1 MNEGYSPEEAER
13 IKQII
18 EIGESQ
24 KQIKQSFWNEVN
36 TPEVLKLKEESNILW
51 KDYWSIDKK
60 LREKIIIH
68 NSNLSIYDSDYIN
81 FSIGTCGSVN
91 PNIQDDFQ
99 ELISISQGK
108 WKRYKS
114 ANDIYTKALHKN
126 IANLSLTVTPEN
138 SISMNSYGSTRW
150 VFTEFYCSCK
160 PFLILDICGCEV
172 IVIQDIFP
180 GKYCQTEYSI
190 TMSDLKNRSDYEIE
204 NKKQNFLDNFRKEF
218 DPYRKNLYSSPFYK
232 KPVPQPFENLYTL
245 YAQTDSEEY
254 GRTRRY
260 LIIGCMTYE
269 KRMNLRSD
277 FTTIKSSDIFT
288 NCRIAESVPRLC
300 THLQS

>member
-1 MNEGYSPEEAER
+1 MYERYSPEEIER
-13 IKQII
+13 IKKII
-18 EIGESQ
+18 EIGKSQ
-24 KQIKQSFWNEVN
+24 KQIKQSLWNEVN
-36 TPEVLKLKEESNILW
+36 TTDVLKLKEKSDILW
-51 KDYWSIDKK
+51 KDYYIIYDKLCK
-60 LREKIIIH
+60 KISMH
-68 NSNLSIYDSDYIN
+68 NIGLTSNDPEYISTSVRFYGTTQSNL
-81 FSIGTCGSVN
+81 
-91 PNIQDDFQ
+91 PDDIQ
-99 ELISISQGK
+99 ELILISQEK
-108 WKRYKS
+108 WDKYRS

-190 TMSDLKNRSDYEIE
+190 TMSDLKNRNDYNISY
-204 NKKQNFLDNFRKEF
+204 KTQKFVDHFYKEL
-218 DPYRKNLYSSPFYK
+218 DPYRKELHSAPFCK
-232 KPVPQPFENLYTL
+232 KPVPKPFENIYTL

-254 GRTRRY
+254 GRTKRY

-269 KRMNLRSD
+269 K
-277 FTTIKSSDIFT
+277 
-288 NCRIAESVPRLC
+288 E
-300 THLQS
+300 

>member
-1 MNEGYSPEEAER
+1 MNERYSPEEAER
-13 IKQII
+13 IKRIL
-18 EIGESQ
+18 ELSESQ

-36 TPEVLKLKEESNILW
+36 TPDVLKLKEESDILR
-51 KDYWSIDKK
+51 KDYRSINEK
-60 LREKIIIH
+60 LREKIFIH
-68 NSNLSIYDSDYIN
+68 NNNLSIYDSNYISL
-81 FSIGTCGSVN
+81 SIGVCGPVDSN
-91 PNIQDDFQ
+91 LPDDIQ
-99 ELISISQGK
+99 ELILISRERWDK
-108 WKRYKS
+108 YRS

-150 VFTEFYCSCK
+150 AFTEFYCSCK
-160 PFLILDICGCEV
+160 PFLILDICGGEV
-172 IVIQDIFP
+172 IIIQDFLP
-180 GKYCQTEYSI
+180 GKYCQTEHSI

-232 KPVPQPFENLYTL
+232 KSVPQPFENLYTL

-269 KRMNLRSD
+269 K
-277 FTTIKSSDIFT
+277 
-288 NCRIAESVPRLC
+288 E
-300 THLQS
+300 

>member
-1 MNEGYSPEEAER
+1 MYTGNYSPEEINR
-13 IKQII
+13 IKKII

-51 KDYWSIDKK
+51 KDYRSIDKK

-190 TMSDLKNRSDYEIE
+190 TMSDLKNRSDYEIQI
-204 NKKQNFLDNFRKEF
+204 KKQNFLDNFRKEL
-218 DPYRKNLYSSPFYK
+218 DPYEKKLHSAPFCK
-232 KPVPQPFENLYTL
+232 KPAPKPFKNIYTL

-254 GRTRRY
+254 GRTKRY

-269 KRMNLRSD
+269 K
-277 FTTIKSSDIFT
+277 
-288 NCRIAESVPRLC
+288 E
-300 THLQS
+300 

>member
-1 MNEGYSPEEAER
+1 MNEGYSPEEIER
-13 IKQII
+13 IKKII

-36 TPEVLKLKEESNILW
+36 TPDVLKLKEKSDMLW
-51 KDYWSIDKK
+51 KDYRSVNEK

-68 NSNLSIYDSDYIN
+68 NSNLSIYDSDYIS

-91 PNIQDDFQ
+91 SSIPDDFQ
-99 ELISISQGK
+99 ELISISQNK
-108 WKRYKS
+108 YAKYKS
-114 ANDIYTKALHKN
+114 AKDVYTKALHKN
-126 IANLSLTVTPEN
+126 ITNLSLIVTPEN

-160 PFLILDICGCEV
+160 LFLILDICGCKV
-172 IVIQDIFP
+172 IIIQDFLP

-190 TMSDLKNRSDYEIE
+190 TMSDLKNRSDYEIQT
-204 NKKQNFLDNFRKEF
+204 KKQNFLDNFRKEL
-218 DPYRKNLYSSPFYK
+218 DPYEKKLHSAPFCN
-232 KPVPQPFENLYTL
+232 KPVPKPFENIYTL

-254 GRTRRY
+254 GRTKRY

-269 KRMNLRSD
+269 RG
-277 FTTIKSSDIFT
+277 
-288 NCRIAESVPRLC
+288 
-300 THLQS
+300 

>member
-1 MNEGYSPEEAER
+1 MNEGYSPEEIER
-13 IKQII
+13 IKKII

-24 KQIKQSFWNEVN
+24 KSTKQSLWNKVN
-36 TPEVLKLKEESNILW
+36 TPKVLRLKEESNTLW
-51 KDYWSIDKK
+51 NDYYIIYDKLCK
-60 LREKIIIH
+60 KISMH
-68 NSNLSIYDSDYIN
+68 NIGLTSNDPEYISTSVRFYGATQSNL
-81 FSIGTCGSVN
+81 
-91 PNIQDDFQ
+91 PDDIQ
-99 ELISISQGK
+99 ELILISRERWDK
-108 WKRYKS
+108 YKF
-114 ANDIYTKALHKN
+114 ADDIYTKALHKN

-138 SISMNSYGSTRW
+138 SISMNSYGSIRW

-190 TMSDLKNRSDYEIE
+190 TMSDLKNRNDYNISY
-204 NKKQNFLDNFRKEF
+204 KTQKFVDHFYKEL
-218 DPYRKNLYSSPFYK
+218 DPYRKKLHSAPFYK

-269 KRMNLRSD
+269 K
-277 FTTIKSSDIFT
+277 
-288 NCRIAESVPRLC
+288 E
-300 THLQS
+300 

>member
-1 MNEGYSPEEAER
+1 MYTENYSPEEINR
-13 IKQII
+13 IKKII

-24 KQIKQSFWNEVN
+24 KQIKQSFWDEIN
-36 TPEVLKLKEESNILW
+36 TPDVLKLKEESNTLW
-51 KDYWSIDKK
+51 EDYRIVDKK
-60 LREKIIIH
+60 LLRKILVHNNGLSISDPDYINLSIRMIGH
-68 NSNLSIYDSDYIN
+68 INSNL
-81 FSIGTCGSVN
+81 
-91 PNIQDDFQ
+91 PDDFQ
-99 ELISISQGK
+99 ELISVLQSK
-108 WKRYKS
+108 YAKYKPVK
-114 ANDIYTKALHKN
+114 DIYTKALHKN

-190 TMSDLKNRSDYEIE
+190 TMSDLKNRSDYEIQT
-204 NKKQNFLDNFRKEF
+204 KKQNFLDNFRKEF

-269 KRMNLRSD
+269 K
-277 FTTIKSSDIFT
+277 
-288 NCRIAESVPRLC
+288 E
-300 THLQS
+300 

>member
-1 MNEGYSPEEAER
+1 M
-13 IKQII
+13 
-18 EIGESQ
+18 IGH
-24 KQIKQSFWNEVN
+24 I
-36 TPEVLKLKEESNILW
+36 
-51 KDYWSIDKK
+51 
-60 LREKIIIH
+60 
-68 NSNLSIYDSDYIN
+68 NSNL
-81 FSIGTCGSVN
+81 
-91 PNIQDDFQ
+91 PDDFQ
-99 ELISISQGK
+99 ELISVSQSK
-108 WKRYKS
+108 YAKYKPVK
-114 ANDIYTKALHKN
+114 DIYTKALHKN

-150 VFTEFYCSCK
+150 VFTEFYYSCK

-190 TMSDLKNRSDYEIE
+190 TMSDLKNRSDYEIQI
-204 NKKQNFLDNFRKEF
+204 KKQNFLDNFRKEF
-218 DPYRKNLYSSPFYK
+218 DPYRKNLYSSPFCK

-269 KRMNLRSD
+269 K
-277 FTTIKSSDIFT
+277 
-288 NCRIAESVPRLC
+288 E
-300 THLQS
+300 